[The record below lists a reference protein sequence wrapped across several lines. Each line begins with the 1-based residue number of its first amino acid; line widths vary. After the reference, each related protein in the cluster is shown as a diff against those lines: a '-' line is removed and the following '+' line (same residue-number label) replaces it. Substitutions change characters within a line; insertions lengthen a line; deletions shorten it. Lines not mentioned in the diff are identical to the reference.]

1 MSLSADQR
9 RGRILEEKI
18 ALRPGD
24 IDVVWVNGYAF
35 PDYRGGP
42 MFMADEIGLA
52 KIVDRL
58 AHYGEV
64 RGDEFGYW
72 KPCAL
77 ISSLAA
83 QGSRISDLKP
93 DSI

>member
-1 MSLSADQR
+1 
-9 RGRILEEKI
+9 
-18 ALRPGD
+18 
-24 IDVVWVNGYAF
+24 
-35 PDYRGGP
+35 